1 MLGGAERERK
11 DTVSKSREAGGIQL
25 TLAGANSA
33 FNSLLRLQ
41 FLTAGTHLAERSG
54 YLSPAVPLLIL
65 SSVTEPQVLVSHT
78 SQLKTVFSQPS
89 VQLAVVKQQCSD
101 LKDV

>member
-1 MLGGAERERK
+1 MLWGAGRERK

-54 YLSPAVPLLIL
+54 YHPL
-65 SSVTEPQVLVSHT
+65 
-78 SQLKTVFSQPS
+78 FPS
-89 VQLAVVKQQCSD
+89 LFFLQ
-101 LKDV
+101 